1 MSSRPPHRRDARR
14 VVRPRWRRWLQM
26 AGVAGAVVLNSG
38 CVTTGP
44 LDWIR
49 NGFKVGP
56 NYCKPPA
63 PVAHEWI
70 EAQDPR
76 VQGPLPRE
84 GAWWD
89 VFQDPIL
96 NALIDRAYQQN
107 PSLRAVGIRVLQA
120 RAQQAI
126 AV

>member
-1 MSSRPPHRRDARR
+1 
-14 VVRPRWRRWLQM
+14 
-26 AGVAGAVVLNSG
+26 
-38 CVTTGP
+38 
-44 LDWIR
+44 
-49 NGFKVGP
+49 

-76 VQGPLPRE
+76 TQGPPPRD

-89 VFQDPIL
+89 VFQDPLL
-96 NALIDRAYQQN
+96 NALIDRACRQN

-126 AV
+126 AAGNIFPQTQQATGQYSRVNLSHNTFNNP